1 MSPKKSKAT
10 KPSIKKAGTM
20 AATTAAGEE
29 YLKRSWG
36 EERLNRYR
44 VMEKERE
51 ALLAS
56 LTKPKLSKTR
66 TMQNTTNEAKELLG

>member
-1 MSPKKSKAT
+1 MSPKKSKAA

-20 AATTAAGEE
+20 VATTAAGEE

-36 EERLNRYR
+36 KARFNRYR
-44 VMEKERE
+44 AMDQERD
-51 ALLAS
+51 ALLAP

-66 TMQNTTNEAKELLG
+66 TMQNTTN